1 MTDDVRKRLT
11 AYDQLALSVLHEH
24 DCRFADSVVIASH
37 GIVVCACAG
46 YGQQIACCY
55 LRKLQV
61 PDEHVSALTALAGNG
76 YRFFRFLIR
85 PVRQRFIFRLVQR
98 RARLSVIPPST
109 ATYLRTP
116 GISLLVPTVYRV
128 VPASPTMLRPGST
141 QISGSSEPRPA
152 KWVFTASVIA
162 FTYWDT

>member
-55 LRKLQV
+55 LRKLKSQMSMS
-61 PDEHVSALTALAGNG
+61 PLSQHLPAMDTVSSGFSFARFASGASYFDSYSAGRG
-76 YRFFRFLIR
+76 
-85 PVRQRFIFRLVQR
+85 
-98 RARLSVIPPST
+98 LSVIPPST

-141 QISGSSEPRPA
+141 QISGSSSQGPQNGSSRHP
-152 KWVFTASVIA
+152 
-162 FTYWDT
+162 